1 MAVLFSSA
9 NGKAEDWE
17 RELRKFLPN
26 LDFRVYPDRVGDPA
40 DIEFA
45 MVWRHPAG
53 DLNRYRNL
61 KAILSLGAGVEHI
74 LSDPDLPAGIPLVRL
89 VDELLTQ
96 DMAHHAVHWALHFH
110 RNYHLYP
117 QHQKD
122 HRWER
127 HTFLDT
133 SRRNIGILGLG
144 EIGREVARMALALG
158 FPVSGWSR
166 TPKEMPGIATFGG
179 AGQLDAFLAQ
189 AQIVVVVLPRTADTE
204 NMLNRKRL
212 AKMPEGGYVINI
224 GRGSA
229 IVDADL
235 IALLDEGHLAGAQL
249 DVFHTEPLPAEHPY
263 WDHPKVFVTPHI
275 AGPTNQRSAA
285 RTVARNIE
293 RVLAGLPPSPIV
305 DRKRGY

>member
-1 MAVLFSSA
+1 M
-9 NGKAEDWE
+9 
-17 RELRKFLPN
+17 
-26 LDFRVYPDRVGDPA
+26 
-40 DIEFA
+40 
-45 MVWRHPAG
+45 
-53 DLNRYRNL
+53 
-61 KAILSLGAGVEHI
+61 
-74 LSDPDLPAGIPLVRL
+74 RL

-96 DMAHHAVHWALHFH
+96 DMAHHAVYWALHFH